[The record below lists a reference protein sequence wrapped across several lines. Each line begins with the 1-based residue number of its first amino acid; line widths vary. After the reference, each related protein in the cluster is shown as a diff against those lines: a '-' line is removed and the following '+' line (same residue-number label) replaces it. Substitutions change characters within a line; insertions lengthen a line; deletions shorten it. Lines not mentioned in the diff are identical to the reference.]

1 MPGEFVKIL
10 NGNIF
15 CNFYN
20 LKKLKGDSFK
30 YFEVVFPFQV
40 SKEIINRVEKEGMQF
55 RCAGLFFL
63 NKRTYW
69 NKINK
74 YNIKHISSDFI

>member
-1 MPGEFVKIL
+1 MGEHFVKVM

-20 LKKLKGDSFK
+20 FKKLKENNYK
-30 YFEVVFPFQV
+30 YTEVVFPFQV
-40 SKEIINRVEKEGMQF
+40 TKRIIAKAEQNGLEF

-63 NKRTYW
+63 NKKRYW
-69 NKINK
+69 NKINQ
-74 YNIKHISSDFI
+74 YNIKEHID